1 MNGAC
6 LHYLVVRTA
15 YFFDG
20 RETKIIARLPAP
32 GIAMSAAT
40 ALIALLLSSSCF
52 SYSCFTAFAFTFVV
66 TVVRSGSTSL
76 SSFVSTA
83 PGQSCNE

>member
-1 MNGAC
+1 
-6 LHYLVVRTA
+6 
-15 YFFDG
+15 
-20 RETKIIARLPAP
+20 
-32 GIAMSAAT
+32 MSAAT